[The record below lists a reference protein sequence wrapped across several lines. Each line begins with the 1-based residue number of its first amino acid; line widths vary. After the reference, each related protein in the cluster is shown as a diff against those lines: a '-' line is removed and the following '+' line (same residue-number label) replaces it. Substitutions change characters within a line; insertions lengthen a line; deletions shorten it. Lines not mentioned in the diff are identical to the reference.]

1 MFRLGANGI
10 LGSSVGSLTP
20 FKNFPTTT
28 TPLLRRI
35 SENSDPTRKTIC
47 CPHCSENYEQELA
60 KLVANEY
67 EKFSSEVKPEA
78 AAQPPLPL
86 WLKNAKVLNTD
97 AKSLDRSQV
106 CLVVLQVWFMV
117 VYYD

>member
-20 FKNFPTTT
+20 LKNFPTAT

-67 EKFSSEVKPEA
+67 KKSSSEVKSE
-78 AAQPPLPL
+78 AAQPPLPQ

-97 AKSLDRSQV
+97 TKSLDRSQV